1 LGESL
6 GTVDQ
11 ANAGRQDVPAVA
23 AYLPGVAMPKFLENK
38 LKAEYDIENT
48 SRFMLSPDEQQRIFA
63 KAIEQ
68 LLKLSRDDKA
78 FLRQLHISPE

>member
-1 LGESL
+1 M
-6 GTVDQ
+6 T
-11 ANAGRQDVPAVA
+11 
-23 AYLPGVAMPKFLENK
+23 
-38 LKAEYDIENT
+38 
-48 SRFMLSPDEQQRIFA
+48 PDERQAIFA

>member
-1 LGESL
+1 
-6 GTVDQ
+6 
-11 ANAGRQDVPAVA
+11 
-23 AYLPGVAMPKFLENK
+23 MPKFLENK

>member
-1 LGESL
+1 M
-6 GTVDQ
+6 T
-11 ANAGRQDVPAVA
+11 
-23 AYLPGVAMPKFLENK
+23 
-38 LKAEYDIENT
+38 
-48 SRFMLSPDEQQRIFA
+48 PDEQQRIFA